1 MDSKTPQISSAK
13 VVATGFS
20 SVELSVGRL
29 SSGAISSDLEVS
41 GDSVA
46 CEYGL
51 RVVAIGGGTGLS
63 TLLKGLKRFA
73 VSPAEIV
80 AAKGDTPV
88 IRDLCA
94 VVTVSD
100 DGGSSGRLRKELNM
114 LPPGDIRNCIV
125 ALSEDE
131 ALLSRLFRHRFE
143 KGSGL
148 EGHSFGNLFL
158 AALTSLTG
166 DFSEAVRLSSEIL
179 VTRGHIYPATTSNIE
194 LEALMEDGSR
204 VRGETNITA
213 SKVRIRELFLVP
225 PDVEPMPQTM
235 EAIAQADIITIGPGS
250 LFTSLIPN
258 LLVHGIAQAI
268 VHSSA
273 IKVYVCNLMTQAN
286 ESLGLTAADHIRAL
300 NRHAQEQIFDYALLN
315 RVPVS
320 EELKA
325 KYALEGACQIVNDL
339 SEIEALGVIPVLG
352 EYLEEGD
359 VARHSTS
366 RVAHDV
372 LQLANLHLRG
382 GKKNSPATTSK

>member
-1 MDSKTPQISSAK
+1 MGSMNTKPADTVSADSAALQ
-13 VVATGFS
+13 
-20 SVELSVGRL
+20 R
-29 SSGAISSDLEVS
+29 
-41 GDSVA
+41 
-46 CEYGL
+46 GL

-63 TLLKGLKRFA
+63 TLLKGLKRF
-73 VSPAEIV
+73 VLSPAEMAGARV
-80 AAKGDTPV
+80 GTPV

-131 ALLSRLFRHRFE
+131 ALLSQLFRHRFE

-179 VTRGHIYPATTSNIE
+179 VTRGHIHPATTSNIE

-225 PDVEPMPQTM
+225 PDVEPMPQTL

-258 LLVHGIAQAI
+258 LLVRGIAQAI
-268 VHSSA
+268 VKA
-273 IKVYVCNLMTQAN
+273 PAVKVYICNLMTQAN

-300 NRHAQEQIFDYALLN
+300 NRHAQEQLFDYALIN
-315 RVPVS
+315 RTPIS
-320 EELKA
+320 DALKA

-339 SEIEALGVIPVLG
+339 NEIELLGVISVLG
-352 EYLEEGD
+352 DYLEEGD
-359 VARHSTS
+359 VARHSTGQ
-366 RVAHDV
+366 VARDL
-372 LQLANLHLRG
+372 LQLAMRHSKSSAMRG
-382 GKKNSPATTSK
+382 SS